1 MFRAIFTSPRWT
13 ELSIWALDL
22 ETTGLNA
29 ERDAILS
36 IGMVPIRHGAVQWA
50 ERFYAM
56 AHPDAGVSLTKD
68 ALRIHHIMPEEVA
81 AAPPIERLLPDI
93 ERRVA
98 GTGAVLLMHWKP
110 LDMAFI
116 DRAFRRAGRVRLR
129 TPVIDTVVLL
139 DRLERRQRVID
150 PEAAP
155 LPTDLAGARAMFGL
169 PIHIEHHALYDAL
182 ATAEL
187 FLVLRHRLELET
199 LRELR

>member
-1 MFRAIFTSPRWT
+1 VFRALFASPRWT
-13 ELSIWALDL
+13 ELPIWALDL
-22 ETTGLNA
+22 ETTGLDA
-29 ERDAILS
+29 DRDAILS
-36 IGMVPIRHGAVQWA
+36 IGMVPIRHGAVRWA

-56 AHPDAGVSLTKD
+56 ARPGAGVSLTSD
-68 ALRIHHIMPEEVA
+68 ALRYHHIMPEEVA
-81 AAPPIERLLPDI
+81 TAPPFEQLLPGI

-98 GTGAVLLMHWKP
+98 GAVLLMHWKP
-110 LDMAFI
+110 LDMAFL
-116 DRAFRRAGRVRLR
+116 DRAFRRTGRARLR
-129 TPVIDTVVLL
+129 TPVIDTVALL
-139 DRLERRQRVID
+139 SRLERRQRVID

-169 PIHIEHHALYDAL
+169 PRHVEHHALYDAL